1 MSATFSEYF
10 NLGNSVTKLNNGDF
24 MIWYGRRNG
33 NEKACFQIIRVESG
47 EVNLR
52 KQETIVSTGTTIR
65 WYLECSALLSDNNI
79 VIVYLVT
86 GSLYFAIYNESGE
99 VIKAATDTGY
109 DVVHARGLSV
119 AALTGG
125 GFSLCFADSGG
136 HGKFV
141 IYDNSGTE
149 TVSVTTI
156 TTSTVYDISV
166 TPLDNGN
173 FFIAYNLLSGAGG
186 EFAIYG
192 ADGSEV
198 VASTEFNAQTDRF
211 ESTTTLSNGNVVI
224 AFLDSDNKQYF
235 MIYDEDGNAVKAK
248 TEYSD
253 DLPNSI
259 CAKAADDGGFYIAY
273 SHSVNTGVPGTYI
286 KFASDGT
293 EESTT
298 VFKSNK
304 VDLISFAGESGSY
317 VVIIYRNAEN
327 SWYGEI
333 NLDWLGGTAF
343 APPYDSITY
352 KRLVAAAA
360 DTIWYEDI

>member
-10 NLGNSVTKLNNGDF
+10 NLGIAAIKLNNGNF

-33 NEKACFQIIRVESG
+33 DEKACFQIIRVEDG

-52 KQETIVSTGTTIR
+52 RQETIVSTGTTVR
-65 WYLECSALLSDNNI
+65 EYLECSALLSDNNI
-79 VIVYLVT
+79 VAIYLVT
-86 GSLYFAIYNESGE
+86 GSLYFTIYNESGE
-99 VIKAATDTGY
+99 VIKAPTDTGY
-109 DVVHARGLSV
+109 DVSHARGLSV

-125 GFSLCFADSGG
+125 GFCICFADSGG

-141 IYDNSGTE
+141 IYDNSGIE

-156 TTSTVYDISV
+156 TTSTTYDVSA

-173 FFIAYNLLSGAGG
+173 FFVAYNLLTGAAG

-198 VASTEFNAQTDRF
+198 VASTEFNVQTDRF

-248 TEYSD
+248 TEYSN
-253 DLPNSI
+253 DLPSSI
-259 CAKAADDGGFYIAY
+259 CAKAADDGGFYIAWG
-273 SHSVNTGVPGTYI
+273 HGTNTGVPGTYI

-298 VFKSNK
+298 TFKSAK
-304 VDLISFAGESGSY
+304 VDSISFAGESGDD
-317 VVIIYRNAEN
+317 VVIVYRNADN

-333 NLDWLGGTAF
+333 NLDWLGGTGF
-343 APPYDSITY
+343 APPYDMVAY

-360 DTIWYEDI
+360 DSIWYEDI